1 MVTPQ
6 FSRASPSLSPRS
18 GGEGRRA
25 LRPFRNRRRAS
36 PPPGKRFAAYLLLAL
51 GFGGLVALSLLPTA
65 AKNFGPDLM
74 ALCTLAIGVGFGF
87 LAWPNEH
94 DREAR
99 DANFFYLADIST
111 DWVWETDAEHRFA
124 YFNSRWSTA
133 TGHDRKTVLG
143 RTRFDM
149 PISTDD
155 PKDLVRHRA
164 DLDAHRPFRNFVYV
178 HDQFGRRRHIRISGF
193 PIFAADGAFRGY
205 RGIGADV
212 TAEVTAKR
220 TAEQARQ
227 RLFDA
232 INGIAD
238 GFLLFDADDRLVLC
252 NQQTH
257 RLALPKEAL
266 TPGITFA
273 GFACGLAEAGVIPA
287 AAGRVDDWIAERIVQ
302 HRAASGVQEYE
313 TLDGQCYR
321 VIERRTG
328 NGDTVCVYSNITA
341 LKQRELQLAEQ
352 STLLTAIV
360 ENMADG
366 MSMVDAEGRLIGW
379 NRNFLIL
386 FGIAPEKLTAPK
398 PQLGDLVDA
407 LPEPQAAA
415 DLKAM
420 IQKSTAAA
428 GKAQA
433 YTFEHTRPNGATI
446 EVRGNPVPGGGFVTI
461 YTDITERKRAEI
473 AVRESEERY
482 RQLVELMPDAIG
494 LHRDGVIIFANSA
507 GAHLFGEESPDAIV
521 GRYIF
526 DLLHPSSRELARQR
540 TEYMLKHSVS
550 RLPPIELLWRERN
563 GGVIPVETATTCFYE
578 DGHPIFITVGR
589 DVRKQRQHEA
599 ELRAAKE
606 EAECANRAKTEFLAT
621 MSHELRTPL
630 NAVIGFSE
638 IMSDELFGALGN
650 PRYVEYAANIR
661 ESGQHLL
668 SVINDI
674 LDLSKAEAGKLELR
688 EEEVD
693 LAETINSSCRL
704 LHERATQA
712 GVTLNNRIA
721 SLPVMRVDQRMIKQI
736 LLNLLTNAIKFSP
749 AGGSVELASSFN
761 HAGDLLLTVA
771 DTGIG
776 LAEEDIPRALQA
788 FGQVDSVLTRK
799 HEGTGLGLPLCKTLA
814 ELHGGALA
822 IESEVG
828 RGTAVTVTL
837 PRDRILT

>member
-6 FSRASPSLSPRS
+6 FSRVSPSLSPRP
-18 GGEGRRA
+18 GGEGRRVV
-25 LRPFRNRRRAS
+25 RPFRNRRRAS
-36 PPPGKRFAAYLLLAL
+36 PPPGKRLAAYILLVL
-51 GFGGLVALSLLPTA
+51 GVGGLVALGLFPTA
-65 AKNFGPDLM
+65 AKNLGADLM
-74 ALCTLAIGVGFGF
+74 ALCTLALGVGFGF

-94 DREAR
+94 EREAR
-99 DANFFYLADIST
+99 DASFFYFADIST
-111 DWVWETDAEHRFA
+111 DWVWETDAQHRFA

-143 RTRFDM
+143 RTRFDL

-155 PKDLVRHRA
+155 PEDLVRHRA
-164 DLDAHRPFRNFVYV
+164 DLDAHRPFRNFVYA

-212 TAEVTAKR
+212 TTEVTAKR

-273 GFACGLAEAGVIPA
+273 DFARGLAEAGVVPA
-287 AAGRVDDWIAERIVQ
+287 ATGRVDDWIAERIAQ
-302 HRAASGVQEYE
+302 HRTASGVQEYE

-360 ENMADG
+360 ENMADS

-379 NRNFLIL
+379 NRNFLTL

-398 PQLGDLVDA
+398 PQLGELVDA
-407 LPEPQAAA
+407 LPEPR
-415 DLKAM
+415 
-420 IQKSTAAA
+420 AAA
-428 GKAQA
+428 GEAMA
-433 YTFEHTRPNGATI
+433 YTFEHARQNGATI

-461 YTDITERKRAEI
+461 YTDITERKQAEI

-540 TEYMLKHSVS
+540 TEYMLKHSVA

-578 DGHPIFITVGR
+578 DDHPIFITVGR

-606 EAECANRAKTEFLAT
+606 EAECANQAKTEFLAT

-693 LAETINSSCRL
+693 LTETINSSCRL

-712 GVTLNNRIA
+712 GVTLKYRVE
-721 SLPVMRVDQRMIKQI
+721 SLPIMRVDQRMIKQI

-749 AGGSVELASSFN
+749 AGGAVEVASRFDD
-761 HAGDLLLTVA
+761 AGDLLLTVA

-814 ELHGGALA
+814 ELHGGTLT

-828 RGTAVTVTL
+828 RGTAVTVRL
-837 PRDRILT
+837 PRERILT